1 MDRQS
6 YRAVVLAISSCAV
19 VLSFG
24 TLAITLK
31 TGQVPEELVP
41 IIVSAFG
48 ILGSLLVPVPNQ
60 KPRE

>member
-1 MDRQS
+1 MDKQS
-6 YRAVVLAISSCAV
+6 YQAVVLAISSCAV

-31 TGQVPEELVP
+31 TGSVPEGIAP
-41 IIVSAFG
+41 IIVSTFG